1 MIAQPRGTL
10 NAGKVTFSMTQNV
23 AAPLKVLVIGAGVIG
38 TLYAVKLADAGNA
51 VGLLARGDRL
61 RELNEDGARIRNVRN
76 GELQVA
82 PFLLIEETEAVGS
95 YDLVVVSV
103 RKTQLESVL
112 PLLVHC
118 ATPTILFL
126 LNNPEDAARFLEMLG
141 EGRVLLGFPGA
152 GGSLQRGV
160 VEYAL
165 IPQQP
170 TTIGEPSMAITQR
183 LRRIAQVLIRAGFRT
198 VISRDMPA
206 WLKTHAVFVTA
217 VAGALYAGGGSAKTL
232 ALDHVRLEEFVL
244 GVRRGFGALQ
254 KAGVQVTPWNLRLL
268 FAIMPPAFAMAY
280 WRRYFGSATAELVFA
295 RHALAASEEMA
306 ELVRECRALFQL
318 HSVTCPEIELLWGQ
332 VETFADRAVPGDK
345 QG

>member
-1 MIAQPRGTL
+1 
-10 NAGKVTFSMTQNV
+10 
-23 AAPLKVLVIGAGVIG
+23 
-38 TLYAVKLADAGNA
+38 
-51 VGLLARGDRL
+51 
-61 RELNEDGARIRNVRN
+61 
-76 GELQVA
+76 
-82 PFLLIEETEAVGS
+82 
-95 YDLVVVSV
+95 
-103 RKTQLESVL
+103 
-112 PLLVHC
+112 
-118 ATPTILFL
+118 
-126 LNNPEDAARFLEMLG
+126 
-141 EGRVLLGFPGA
+141 
-152 GGSLQRGV
+152 
-160 VEYAL
+160 
-165 IPQQP
+165 
-170 TTIGEPSMAITQR
+170 MAITQR